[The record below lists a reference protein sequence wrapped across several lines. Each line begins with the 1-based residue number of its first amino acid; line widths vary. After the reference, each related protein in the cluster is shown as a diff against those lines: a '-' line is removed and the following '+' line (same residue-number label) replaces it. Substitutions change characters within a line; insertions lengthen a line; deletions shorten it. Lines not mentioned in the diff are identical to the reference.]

1 MSTKYAVISQPMKG
15 VDPDKVKL
23 QREKAEA
30 AVRAAGYEPIDTVYK
45 EDFSVDSDA
54 IVNPALWHIVNPA
67 LWHMGLALARLS
79 QAHVIY
85 MCDGWDTTRGCTLEH
100 QAALAFGVDIMY
112 ETN

>member
-1 MSTKYAVISQPMKG
+1 MSVKYAVISQPMKN

-30 AVRAAGYEPIDTVYK
+30 AVRAAGYEPIDTVYEK
-45 EDFSVDSDA
+45 DFTDDVDSDTS
-54 IVNPALWHIVNPA
+54 INPALWHR
-67 LWHMGLALARLS
+67 GLALMRLS
-79 QAHVIY
+79 KAHVIY

-112 ETN
+112 EID

>member
-1 MSTKYAVISQPMKG
+1 MSVKYAVISQPMKN

-30 AVRAAGYEPIDTVYK
+30 AVRAAGYEPIDTVYEK
-45 EDFSVDSDA
+45 DFTYDVDNDT
-54 IVNPALWHIVNPA
+54 IINPA
-67 LWHMGLALARLS
+67 LWHMGLALMRLS
-79 QAHVIY
+79 KAHVIY

>member
-1 MSTKYAVISQPMKG
+1 MSVKYAIISQPMKG

-23 QREKAEA
+23 QREKAET
-30 AVRAAGYEPIDTVYK
+30 AVRAAGYEPIDNVYE
-45 EDFSVDSDA
+45 EDFKYD
-54 IVNPALWHIVNPA
+54 VNNDVVNPA
-67 LWHMGLALARLS
+67 LWHMGLALMRLS
-79 QAHVIY
+79 KAHMIY